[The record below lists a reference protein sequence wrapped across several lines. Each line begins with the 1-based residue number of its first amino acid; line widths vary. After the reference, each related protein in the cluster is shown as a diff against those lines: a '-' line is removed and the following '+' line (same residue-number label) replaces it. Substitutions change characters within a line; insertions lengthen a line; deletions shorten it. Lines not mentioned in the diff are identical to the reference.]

1 MTSCSSGVKSF
12 FIRYYYVT
20 ACSYSCSC
28 ETINELWTAPDKVEA
43 LNRIIL
49 VIFGRLF
56 KKGTSQTATND
67 SIVVLNEDKVAYPV
81 DKADAAVW
89 NQCSGITFEQ
99 LRDAISSRLGWQ
111 IPPDVLSHLKRF
123 INWCIWA
130 KLIEVRDFIPDQFA
144 QLMQQNRTE

>member
-28 ETINELWTAPDKVEA
+28 ETINELWTALDKVKA

-56 KKGTSQTATND
+56 KKEASQSATNGP
-67 SIVVLNEDKVAYPV
+67 IVVLNE

-99 LRDAISSRLGWQ
+99 LRDAIPLDSAGKSRQMSFLT
-111 IPPDVLSHLKRF
+111 S
-123 INWCIWA
+123 
-130 KLIEVRDFIPDQFA
+130 RDS
-144 QLMQQNRTE
+144 